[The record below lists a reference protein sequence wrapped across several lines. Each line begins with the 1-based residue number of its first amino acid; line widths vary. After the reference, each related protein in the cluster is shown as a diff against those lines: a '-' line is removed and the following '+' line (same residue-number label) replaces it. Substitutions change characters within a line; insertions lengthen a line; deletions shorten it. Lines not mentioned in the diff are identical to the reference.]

1 MSADAIM
8 KRMQQLQMQVWS
20 FFYIFNSQLIVL
32 VTQQGYLKTDKSQL
46 FQQHMEEECKADDA
60 AAAGKQ
66 NIGKT
71 ATNMLNERRPKLNH
85 VLVDLV

>member
-20 FFYIFNSQLIVL
+20 FFDIFNSQLMVF
-32 VTQQGYLKTDKSQL
+32 VTLQGYLKTDKSQL

-60 AAAGKQ
+60 AAGKQ

-71 ATNMLNERRPKLNH
+71 ATNILNELRPRN
-85 VLVDLV
+85 